1 MISIID
7 LIDIGHV
14 DKLFETRHLFQ
25 ITNMQLTETAPQQ
38 AEHFE
43 WLNALDFYHTYLDIV
58 ADRITALSALDVE
71 VIDERRVEYFSE
83 KLNELRERLYG
94 ISYAVSEHIDELDL
108 ESAFGN
114 RLERDLQ
121 SIHHCGIRDKIEMF
135 EEQVNDFRTA
145 FNEFYVR
152 VL

>member
-1 MISIID
+1 MMAVMKTGC
-7 LIDIGHV
+7 LKQDICF
-14 DKLFETRHLFQ
+14 K
-25 ITNMQLTETAPQQ
+25 ITIMQLTETSPQQ

-43 WLNALDFYHTYLDIV
+43 WINAVDFYHAYLDIV
-58 ADRITALSALDVE
+58 ADRIGALSALDAE
-71 VIDERRVEYFSE
+71 VVDERKVECFSE

-94 ISYAVSEHIDELDL
+94 ISYAVSEHIDEMDL
-108 ESAFGN
+108 VPAVGN

>member
-1 MISIID
+1 MVMKTGC
-7 LIDIGHV
+7 LKQDICF
-14 DKLFETRHLFQ
+14 K
-25 ITNMQLTETAPQQ
+25 ITIMQLTETSPQQ
-38 AEHFE
+38 SEHFE
-43 WLNALDFYHTYLDIV
+43 WINAVDFYHAYLDIV
-58 ADRITALSALDVE
+58 ADRIEALADLDGE
-71 VIDERRVEYFSE
+71 VIDERKVESFSE

-94 ISYAVSEHIDELDL
+94 ISYAVSEHIDEMDL
-108 ESAFGN
+108 VPAVGN

-152 VL
+152 IL

>member
-1 MISIID
+1 MMAVITTGC
-7 LIDIGHV
+7 LKQDICF
-14 DKLFETRHLFQ
+14 K
-25 ITNMQLTETAPQQ
+25 ITIMQLTETSPQQ

-43 WLNALDFYHTYLDIV
+43 WINAVDFYHAYLDIV
-58 ADRITALSALDVE
+58 ADRIEALADLDGE
-71 VIDERRVEYFSE
+71 VIDERKVEYFSE

-94 ISYAVSEHIDELDL
+94 ISYAVSEHIDEMDL
-108 ESAFGN
+108 VPAVVN

-152 VL
+152 IL

>member
-1 MISIID
+1 MMAVIKTGC
-7 LIDIGHV
+7 LKQDICF
-14 DKLFETRHLFQ
+14 K
-25 ITNMQLTETAPQQ
+25 ITIMQLTETSPQQ

-43 WLNALDFYHTYLDIV
+43 WINAVDFYHAYLDIV
-58 ADRITALSALDVE
+58 ADRIEALADLDGE
-71 VIDERRVEYFSE
+71 VIDERKVESFSE

-94 ISYAVSEHIDELDL
+94 ISYAVSEHIDEMDL
-108 ESAFGN
+108 VPAVGN

-121 SIHHCGIRDKIEMF
+121 SIHHCGIRDKFEMF

-152 VL
+152 IL

>member
-1 MISIID
+1 MMVMKTSC
-7 LIDIGHV
+7 LKQDICF
-14 DKLFETRHLFQ
+14 K
-25 ITNMQLTETAPQQ
+25 ITIMQLTETSPQQ

-43 WLNALDFYHTYLDIV
+43 WINAVDFYHAYLDIV
-58 ADRITALSALDVE
+58 ADRIEALADLDGE
-71 VIDERRVEYFSE
+71 VINERKVESFSE

-94 ISYAVSEHIDELDL
+94 ISYAVSEHIDEMDL
-108 ESAFGN
+108 VPAVGN

-152 VL
+152 IL

>member
-1 MISIID
+1 MMVIKTGC
-7 LIDIGHV
+7 LKQDICF
-14 DKLFETRHLFQ
+14 K
-25 ITNMQLTETAPQQ
+25 ITIMQLTETPPQQ

-43 WLNALDFYHTYLDIV
+43 WINAVDFYHTYLDIV
-58 ADRITALSALDVE
+58 VDRIEALNALDGE
-71 VIDERRVEYFSE
+71 VIDERRVESFSE

-94 ISYAVSEHIDELDL
+94 ISYAVSEHIDEMDL
-108 ESAFGN
+108 VPAVGN

-152 VL
+152 IL

>member
-1 MISIID
+1 MMAVIKTGC
-7 LIDIGHV
+7 LKQDICF
-14 DKLFETRHLFQ
+14 K
-25 ITNMQLTETAPQQ
+25 ITIMQLTETSPQQ

-43 WLNALDFYHTYLDIV
+43 WINAVDFYHAYLDIV
-58 ADRITALSALDVE
+58 ADRIEALADLDGE
-71 VIDERRVEYFSE
+71 VIDERKVESFSE

-94 ISYAVSEHIDELDL
+94 ISYAVSEHIDEMDL
-108 ESAFGN
+108 IPAVSN

>member
-1 MISIID
+1 MKTGC
-7 LIDIGHV
+7 LKQDICF
-14 DKLFETRHLFQ
+14 K
-25 ITNMQLTETAPQQ
+25 ITIMQLTETSPQQ

-43 WLNALDFYHTYLDIV
+43 WINAVDFYHVYLDIV
-58 ADRITALSALDVE
+58 VDRIEALSALDGE
-71 VIDERRVEYFSE
+71 VIDERKVEYFSE

-94 ISYAVSEHIDELDL
+94 ISYAVSEHIDEMDMVP
-108 ESAFGN
+108 SVAN

-121 SIHHCGIRDKIEMF
+121 SIHHCGIREKIELF

-152 VL
+152 IL

>member
-1 MISIID
+1 MQTGI
-7 LIDIGHV
+7 LKQDICF
-14 DKLFETRHLFQ
+14 K
-25 ITNMQLTETAPQQ
+25 ITIMQLTETSPQQ

-43 WLNALDFYHTYLDIV
+43 WINAVDFYHAYLDIV
-58 ADRITALSALDVE
+58 ADRIEALGDLDGE
-71 VIDERRVEYFSE
+71 VIDERKVEFFSE

-94 ISYAVSEHIDELDL
+94 ISYAVSEHIDEMDL
-108 ESAFGN
+108 VPAVSN

-121 SIHHCGIRDKIEMF
+121 SIHHFGIRDKIEMF

>member
-1 MISIID
+1 
-7 LIDIGHV
+7 
-14 DKLFETRHLFQ
+14 
-25 ITNMQLTETAPQQ
+25 MQLTETSPQQ

-43 WLNALDFYHTYLDIV
+43 WINAVDFYHAYLDIV
-58 ADRITALSALDVE
+58 VDRIEALHALDGE

-94 ISYAVSEHIDELDL
+94 ISYAVSEHIDEMDL
-108 ESAFGN
+108 VPAVGN

>member
-1 MISIID
+1 MKTGI
-7 LIDIGHV
+7 LKQDICF
-14 DKLFETRHLFQ
+14 K
-25 ITNMQLTETAPQQ
+25 ITIMQLTETSPQQ

-43 WLNALDFYHTYLDIV
+43 WINAVDFYHAYLDIV
-58 ADRITALSALDVE
+58 ADRIEALGDLDGE
-71 VIDERRVEYFSE
+71 VIDERKVESFSE

-94 ISYAVSEHIDELDL
+94 ISYAVSEHIDEMDL
-108 ESAFGN
+108 VPAVSN

-121 SIHHCGIRDKIEMF
+121 SIHHFGIRDKIEMF